1 MLSGDRSGL
10 NFELSLFLLYFVQEF
25 LDKHNYK
32 CTDSKGK
39 LNKNIRFKESSFEFG
54 EQIAVLGIVRN
65 VTDEEGNERKVLF
78 PVRVR

>member
-1 MLSGDRSGL
+1 MLKVSVL
-10 NFELSLFLLYFVQEF
+10 TIFLQEF

-78 PVRVR
+78 PVSLLWI